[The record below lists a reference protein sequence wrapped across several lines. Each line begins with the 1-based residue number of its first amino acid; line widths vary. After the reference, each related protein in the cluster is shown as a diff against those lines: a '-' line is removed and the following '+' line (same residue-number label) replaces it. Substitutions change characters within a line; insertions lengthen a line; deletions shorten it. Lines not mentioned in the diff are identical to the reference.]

1 MREARRSAADGD
13 RVRAQ
18 ESQPDER
25 SHGGLLRLMSKGR
38 RASPTRGM
46 PAPAVSTK
54 TAPNRPTHDPLR
66 IAAEIVAALADAVVV
81 TGVDRQVLTANR
93 AAAELFGRPLDDLPG
108 TPIDELV
115 SIGEREHVAE
125 REQRAVEGKA
135 QHYETKIISATGDE
149 RSVAVST
156 TPLLVEG
163 ELIGTVATLRDVTE
177 QKRAQETLARSE
189 ARYRNL
195 FESAS
200 DAIATFDANGRFTT
214 FNHAAEI
221 ISGYRREE
229 LLGQWFAPM
238 LPDDEL
244 PKALANFQKALAGET
259 GLFETNF
266 YRKDGEVR
274 TIQVTYSTPQLDEEV
289 LCVIRDVTDQKMLQE
304 QLIQSEKMS
313 AIGQLVSGVAHEL
326 NNPLAGISAFAQL
339 LLSEKRFPPDQ
350 RTAAE
355 MIYAEARR
363 ASRIVQN
370 LLTFARQH
378 KPERTPTSVNQVLDD
393 TLELRGYELRVRGI
407 DVQRD
412 YDEQTPETMA
422 DAHQL
427 QQVFLNLITN
437 AEQAMERA
445 ERDQQRL
452 TVRTRRTGDLL
463 RTEVEDTG
471 PGIPP
476 NLLERIFNPFFT
488 TKPTGSG
495 TGLGLSISLGIV
507 REHEGRI
514 WAENA
519 PQGGARFV
527 IELPIVAPRGTG
539 EFQTSQPTHSVTDRL
554 RVLVVDDE
562 ASVRV
567 ALQRYL
573 SSRGHEVETTASGRE
588 ALARMREDAFDAV
601 IIDMRMPDVSGEQL
615 FGELKARDPSYA
627 ERVIF
632 TTGQLVD
639 DTVRNF
645 LSSTGRPCVPKPF
658 EFASFDQVLPARRS
672 T

>member
-1 MREARRSAADGD
+1 
-13 RVRAQ
+13 
-18 ESQPDER
+18 
-25 SHGGLLRLMSKGR
+25 MSKSRGVSPAR
-38 RASPTRGM
+38 GLRAPTITPKR
-46 PAPAVSTK
+46 PAL
-54 TAPNRPTHDPLR
+54 DPLR
-66 IAAEIVAALADAVVV
+66 VAAEIVAALADAVVV
-81 TGVDRQVLTANR
+81 TGLDRKVLTANR
-93 AAAELFGRPLDDLPG
+93 SAAELFGRRLADLPG
-108 TPIDELV
+108 TAIDDLV
-115 SIGEREHVAE
+115 TSEERQHVAE
-125 REQRAVEGKA
+125 REHRAFEGEQQR
-135 QHYETKIISATGDE
+135 YETTVVRADGEE
-149 RSVAVST
+149 RNVAVST
-156 TPLLVEG
+156 TPLVLDGDLV
-163 ELIGTVATLRDVTE
+163 GTVATLRDITE
-177 QKRAQETLARSE
+177 EKGAQDALARSE

-200 DAIATFDANGRFTT
+200 DAIVTLDANGRFTT
-214 FNHAAEI
+214 FNHAAEN
-221 ISGYRREE
+221 ISGYPRQE
-229 LLGQWFAPM
+229 LVGQWFAPL

-244 PKALANFQKALAGET
+244 PKALMHFQKALAGET
-259 GLFETNF
+259 GLFETTF
-266 YRKDGEVR
+266 IRKDGEYR
-274 TIQVTYSTPQLDEEV
+274 TIQVTYSTPQKDEEV

-339 LLSEKRFPPDQ
+339 LLTEKRFPPDQ

-378 KPERTPTSVNQVLDD
+378 KPERTPTAVNQVLDD

-407 DVQRD
+407 EVTRD
-412 YDEQTPETMA
+412 YDEQVPETMA

-427 QQVFLNLITN
+427 QQVFLNLVTN
-437 AEQAMERA
+437 AEQAMEKSPR
-445 ERDQQRL
+445 ESQRL
-452 TVRTRRTGDLL
+452 IVRTRRTGAII
-463 RTEVEDTG
+463 RIEVEDTG

-519 PQGGARFV
+519 PQGGARFIV
-527 IELPIVAPRGTG
+527 EVPIVTHRASSEAQAMPLVPPTG
-539 EFQTSQPTHSVTDRL
+539 DRL
-554 RVLVVDDE
+554 QILVVDDE

-567 ALQRYL
+567 SLQRYL
-573 SSRGHEVETTASGRE
+573 AGRGHEVETTSSGRE
-588 ALARMREDAFDAV
+588 ALGRLREGKFDAV
-601 IIDMRMPDVSGEQL
+601 IVDMRMPDVSGE
-615 FGELKARDPSYA
+615 ELYRELQTTDPDHA
-627 ERVIF
+627 DRIIF

-639 DTVRNF
+639 EQVRTF
-645 LSSTGRPCVPKPF
+645 LASTGRPCVPKPF
-658 EFASFDQVLPARRS
+658 EFAAFDQALPAARRGS
-672 T
+672 PPS

>member
-1 MREARRSAADGD
+1 
-13 RVRAQ
+13 
-18 ESQPDER
+18 
-25 SHGGLLRLMSKGR
+25 MSKSRG
-38 RASPTRGM
+38 AAPTRGLRAPTM
-46 PAPAVSTK
+46 TPKPPAL
-54 TAPNRPTHDPLR
+54 DPLR
-66 IAAEIVAALADAVVV
+66 VAAEIVAALADAVVV
-81 TGVDRQVLTANR
+81 TGLDRKVLTANR
-93 AAAELFGRPLDDLPG
+93 SAAELFGRRLADLPG
-108 TPIDELV
+108 TAIDDLV
-115 SIGEREHVAE
+115 ASAERQHVAE
-125 REQRAVEGKA
+125 REHRAFEGEQQR
-135 QHYETKIISATGDE
+135 YETTVVRADGEE
-149 RSVAVST
+149 RNVAVST
-156 TPLLVEG
+156 TPLVVDGDLV
-163 ELIGTVATLRDVTE
+163 GTVASLRDITE
-177 QKRAQETLARSE
+177 EKGAQDTLARSE

-200 DAIATFDANGRFTT
+200 DAIVTLDANGRFTT
-214 FNHAAEI
+214 FNHAAEN
-221 ISGYRREE
+221 ISGYPRQE
-229 LLGQWFAPM
+229 LVGQWFAPL

-244 PKALANFQKALAGET
+244 PKALMHFQKALAGET
-259 GLFETNF
+259 GLFETTF
-266 YRKDGEVR
+266 IRKDREYR
-274 TIQVTYSTPQLDEEV
+274 TIQVTYSTPQKDEEV

-339 LLSEKRFPPDQ
+339 LLTEKRFPPDQ

-378 KPERTPTSVNQVLDD
+378 KPERTPTGVNQVLDD

-407 DVQRD
+407 EVTRD
-412 YDEQTPETMA
+412 YDEQIPETMA

-427 QQVFLNLITN
+427 QQVFLNLVTN
-437 AEQAMERA
+437 AEQAMEKSPR
-445 ERDQQRL
+445 ESQRL
-452 TVRTRRTGDLL
+452 IVRTRRTGAVIRID
-463 RTEVEDTG
+463 VEDTG

-519 PQGGARFV
+519 PQGGARFIV
-527 IELPIVAPRGTG
+527 EVPIVTHRASG
-539 EFQTSQPTHSVTDRL
+539 ESQAIPLVPLQGDRL
-554 RVLVVDDE
+554 QILVVDDE

-567 ALQRYL
+567 SLQRYL
-573 SSRGHEVETTASGRE
+573 AGRGHEVETTSSGRE
-588 ALARMREDAFDAV
+588 ALGRLREGRFDAV
-601 IIDMRMPDVSGEQL
+601 IVDMRMPDVSGE
-615 FGELKARDPSYA
+615 ELYRELQTNDPQHA
-627 ERVIF
+627 DRIIF

-639 DTVRNF
+639 EQVRTF
-645 LSSTGRPCVPKPF
+645 LASTGRPCVPKPF
-658 EFASFDQVLPARRS
+658 EFAAFDQALPAARRG
-672 T
+672 

>member
-1 MREARRSAADGD
+1 
-13 RVRAQ
+13 
-18 ESQPDER
+18 
-25 SHGGLLRLMSKGR
+25 MSKGR
-38 RASPTRGM
+38 RATPARGLRSPV
-46 PAPAVSTK
+46 PSSK
-54 TAPNRPTHDPLR
+54 ITANRPLDSQR
-66 IAAEIVAALADAVVV
+66 IAAEIVAALADAVIV
-81 TGVDRQVLTANR
+81 TGLDRRAVTANR
-93 AAAELFGRPLDDLPG
+93 AAADLFGRPLEDLPG
-108 TPIDELV
+108 TPIDDLV
-115 SIGEREHVAE
+115 APSERALVEEHERLAFEGAE
-125 REQRAVEGKA
+125 
-135 QHYETKIISATGDE
+135 QHYETKVVGVNGDE
-149 RSVAVST
+149 RVVAVST
-156 TPLLVEG
+156 TPLMVEG
-163 ELIGTVATLRDVTE
+163 ELIGAVATLRDITE
-177 QKRAQETLARSE
+177 PRRAQETLARSE

-200 DAIATFDANGRFTT
+200 DAIVTLDANGRFTT

-229 LLGQWFAPM
+229 LVGQWFAPM

-244 PKALANFQKALAGET
+244 PKALAHFQKALAGET
-259 GLFETNF
+259 GLFETSF
-266 YRKDGEVR
+266 YAKDANVR

-407 DVQRD
+407 EVVRD

-427 QQVFLNLITN
+427 QQVFLNLVTN
-437 AEQAMERA
+437 AEQAMEKSPR
-445 ERDQQRL
+445 ESQRL
-452 TVRTRRTGDLL
+452 IVRTRRTGAVI
-463 RTEVEDTG
+463 RMEVEDTG

-507 REHEGRI
+507 REHDGRI

-527 IELPIVAPRGTG
+527 VEVPIVTHGASG
-539 EFQTSQPTHSVTDRL
+539 EAQAIPPVSPQGDRL
-554 RVLVVDDE
+554 QILVVDDE

-567 ALQRYL
+567 SLQRYL
-573 SSRGHEVETTASGRE
+573 AGRGHEVDTTSSGRE
-588 ALARMREDAFDAV
+588 ALGRLREGKFDAV
-601 IIDMRMPDVSGEQL
+601 IVDMRMPDISGE
-615 FGELKARDPSYA
+615 ELYRDLRTTDPEHA
-627 ERVIF
+627 DRIIF

-639 DTVRNF
+639 EQVRTF
-645 LSSTGRPCVPKPF
+645 LASTGRPCVPKPF
-658 EFASFDQVLPARRS
+658 EFAAFDQVLPARRAS
-672 T
+672 

>member
-1 MREARRSAADGD
+1 
-13 RVRAQ
+13 
-18 ESQPDER
+18 
-25 SHGGLLRLMSKGR
+25 
-38 RASPTRGM
+38 
-46 PAPAVSTK
+46 
-54 TAPNRPTHDPLR
+54 
-66 IAAEIVAALADAVVV
+66 
-81 TGVDRQVLTANR
+81 
-93 AAAELFGRPLDDLPG
+93 
-108 TPIDELV
+108 
-115 SIGEREHVAE
+115 
-125 REQRAVEGKA
+125 
-135 QHYETKIISATGDE
+135 
-149 RSVAVST
+149 
-156 TPLLVEG
+156 
-163 ELIGTVATLRDVTE
+163 
-177 QKRAQETLARSE
+177 
-189 ARYRNL
+189 
-195 FESAS
+195 
-200 DAIATFDANGRFTT
+200 
-214 FNHAAEI
+214 
-221 ISGYRREE
+221 
-229 LLGQWFAPM
+229 
-238 LPDDEL
+238 
-244 PKALANFQKALAGET
+244 
-259 GLFETNF
+259 
-266 YRKDGEVR
+266 
-274 TIQVTYSTPQLDEEV
+274 
-289 LCVIRDVTDQKMLQE
+289 MLQE

-412 YDEQTPETMA
+412 YDDQVPETMA

-452 TVRTRRTGDLL
+452 TVRTRRTAELIRL
-463 RTEVEDTG
+463 EVEDTG

-527 IELPIVAPRGTG
+527 IELPVVTPRTTG
-539 EFQTSQPTHSVTDRL
+539 EFQSLPPAQPVTDRL
-554 RVLVVDDE
+554 HVLVVDDE

-573 SSRGHEVETTASGRE
+573 SGRGHEVETTASGKE

-601 IIDMRMPDVSGEQL
+601 IVDMRMPDLSGEQL
-615 FGELKARDPSYA
+615 FGELKSRDPSYA
-627 ERVIF
+627 DRVIF

-639 DTVRNF
+639 DSVRNF
-645 LSSTGRPCVPKPF
+645 LASTGRPCVPKPF
-658 EFASFDQVLPARRS
+658 EFTAFDQVLPARRGF
-672 T
+672 

>member
-1 MREARRSAADGD
+1 MT
-13 RVRAQ
+13 
-18 ESQPDER
+18 P
-25 SHGGLLRLMSKGR
+25 K
-38 RASPTRGM
+38 P
-46 PAPAVSTK
+46 PAL
-54 TAPNRPTHDPLR
+54 DPLR
-66 IAAEIVAALADAVVV
+66 VAAEIVAALADAVVV
-81 TGVDRQVLTANR
+81 TGLDRKVLTANR
-93 AAAELFGRPLDDLPG
+93 SAAELFGRRLADLPG
-108 TPIDELV
+108 TAIDDLV
-115 SIGEREHVAE
+115 ASAERQHVAE
-125 REQRAVEGKA
+125 REHRAFEGEQQR
-135 QHYETKIISATGDE
+135 YETTVVRADGEE
-149 RSVAVST
+149 RNVAVST
-156 TPLLVEG
+156 TPLVLDGDLV
-163 ELIGTVATLRDVTE
+163 GTVASLRDITE
-177 QKRAQETLARSE
+177 EKGAQDALARSE

-200 DAIATFDANGRFTT
+200 DAIVTLDANGRFTT
-214 FNHAAEI
+214 FNHAAEN
-221 ISGYRREE
+221 ISGYPRQE
-229 LLGQWFAPM
+229 LVGQWFAPL

-244 PKALANFQKALAGET
+244 PKALMHFQKALAGET
-259 GLFETNF
+259 GLFETTF
-266 YRKDGEVR
+266 IRKDREYR
-274 TIQVTYSTPQLDEEV
+274 TIQVTYSTPQRDEEV

-339 LLSEKRFPPDQ
+339 LLTEKRFPPDQ

-378 KPERTPTSVNQVLDD
+378 KPERTPTGVNQVLDD

-407 DVQRD
+407 EVTRD
-412 YDEQTPETMA
+412 YDEQIPETMA

-427 QQVFLNLITN
+427 QQVFLNLVTN
-437 AEQAMERA
+437 AEQAMEKSPR
-445 ERDQQRL
+445 ESQRL
-452 TVRTRRTGDLL
+452 IVRTRRMGAVIRID
-463 RTEVEDTG
+463 VEDTG

-519 PQGGARFV
+519 PQGGARFIV
-527 IELPIVAPRGTG
+527 EVPIVTHRASG
-539 EFQTSQPTHSVTDRL
+539 ESQAIPLVPPQGDRL
-554 RVLVVDDE
+554 QILVVDDE

-567 ALQRYL
+567 SLQRYL
-573 SSRGHEVETTASGRE
+573 AGRGHEVETTSSGRE
-588 ALARMREDAFDAV
+588 ALGRLREGRFDAV
-601 IIDMRMPDVSGEQL
+601 IVDMRMPDVSGE
-615 FGELKARDPSYA
+615 ELYRELQTTDPGHA
-627 ERVIF
+627 DRIIF

-639 DTVRNF
+639 EQVRTF
-645 LSSTGRPCVPKPF
+645 LASTGRPCVPKPF
-658 EFASFDQVLPARRS
+658 EFAAFDQALPAARRG
-672 T
+672 

>member
-1 MREARRSAADGD
+1 
-13 RVRAQ
+13 
-18 ESQPDER
+18 
-25 SHGGLLRLMSKGR
+25 MSKRR
-38 RASPTRGM
+38 RASPDRRVGTALPPKR
-46 PAPAVSTK
+46 PAL
-54 TAPNRPTHDPLR
+54 DPQR
-66 IAAEIVAALADAVVV
+66 VAAEIVVALADAVVV
-81 TGVDRQVLTANR
+81 TGLDRRVLSANR
-93 AAAELFGRPLDDLPG
+93 AAADLFGRRLVDLVGMPSDDL
-108 TPIDELV
+108 V
-115 SIGEREHVAE
+115 AAAERQHVAE
-125 REQRAVEGKA
+125 REYRAFGGEEQR
-135 QHYETKIISATGDE
+135 YETKVVRADGQE
-149 RSVAVST
+149 REVAVST
-156 TPLLVEG
+156 TPLVLEG
-163 ELIGTVATLRDVTE
+163 ELLGAVATLRDITV
-177 QKRAQETLARSE
+177 QKQAQETLARSE

-200 DAIATFDANGRFTT
+200 DAIVTLDANGRFTT
-214 FNHAAEI
+214 VNHAAEN
-221 ISGYRREE
+221 ISGYRRDE
-229 LLGQWFAPM
+229 LVGQWFAPM

-244 PKALANFQKALAGET
+244 PKALAHFQKALAGET
-259 GLFETNF
+259 GLFETAF

-274 TIQVTYSTPQLDEEV
+274 TIQVTYSTPQVDEEV
-289 LCVIRDVTDQKMLQE
+289 LCIIRDVSDQKMLQE

-407 DVQRD
+407 DVLRD
-412 YDEQTPETMA
+412 YDDQIPETMA

-427 QQVFLNLITN
+427 QQVFLNLTTN

-445 ERDQQRL
+445 QREKQRL
-452 TVRTRRTGDLL
+452 IVRTRWTGD
-463 RTEVEDTG
+463 RIRIEVEDTG

-514 WAENA
+514 WADNA
-519 PQGGARFV
+519 PQSGARFI
-527 IELPIVAPRGTG
+527 IELPVVTPQATG
-539 EFQTSQPTHSVTDRL
+539 EFPATPPEHRIGDRL
-554 RVLVVDDE
+554 HVLVVDDE

-573 SSRGHEVETTASGRE
+573 AGRGHDVETTGSGKE
-588 ALARMREDAFDAV
+588 ALARMRENTFDAV
-601 IIDMRMPDVSGEQL
+601 IVDMRMPDLSGEQL
-615 FGELKARDPSYA
+615 YQELRTRNPNYTD
-627 ERVIF
+627 RVIF

-639 DTVRNF
+639 EPVRDF
-645 LSSTGRPCVPKPF
+645 LNSTGRPCVPKPF
-658 EFASFDQVLPARRS
+658 EFSAFDRVLPARR
-672 T
+672 TA

>member
-1 MREARRSAADGD
+1 
-13 RVRAQ
+13 
-18 ESQPDER
+18 
-25 SHGGLLRLMSKGR
+25 MSKSRG
-38 RASPTRGM
+38 AAPTRGLRAPTM
-46 PAPAVSTK
+46 TPKPPAL
-54 TAPNRPTHDPLR
+54 DPLR
-66 IAAEIVAALADAVVV
+66 VAAEIVAALADAVVV
-81 TGVDRQVLTANR
+81 TGLDRKVLTANR
-93 AAAELFGRPLDDLPG
+93 SAAELFGRRLADLPG
-108 TPIDELV
+108 TAIDDLV
-115 SIGEREHVAE
+115 ASAERQHVAE
-125 REQRAVEGKA
+125 REHRAVEGE
-135 QHYETKIISATGDE
+135 QQRYETTVVRADGEE
-149 RSVAVST
+149 RNVAVST
-156 TPLLVEG
+156 TPLVLDGDLV
-163 ELIGTVATLRDVTE
+163 GTVASLRDITE
-177 QKRAQETLARSE
+177 EKGAQDALARSE

-200 DAIATFDANGRFTT
+200 DAIVTLDANGRFTT
-214 FNHAAEI
+214 FNHAAEN
-221 ISGYRREE
+221 ISGYPRQE
-229 LLGQWFAPM
+229 LVGQWFAPL

-244 PKALANFQKALAGET
+244 PKALMHFQKALAGET
-259 GLFETNF
+259 GLFETTF
-266 YRKDGEVR
+266 IRKDREYR
-274 TIQVTYSTPQLDEEV
+274 TIQVTYSTPQRDEEV

-339 LLSEKRFPPDQ
+339 LLTEKRFPPDQ

-378 KPERTPTSVNQVLDD
+378 KPERTPTGVNQVLDD

-407 DVQRD
+407 EVTRD
-412 YDEQTPETMA
+412 YDEQIPETMA

-427 QQVFLNLITN
+427 QQVFLNLVTN
-437 AEQAMERA
+437 AEQAMEKSPR
-445 ERDQQRL
+445 ESQRL
-452 TVRTRRTGDLL
+452 IVRTRRMGAVIRID
-463 RTEVEDTG
+463 VEDTG

-519 PQGGARFV
+519 PQGGARFIV
-527 IELPIVAPRGTG
+527 EVPIVTHRASG
-539 EFQTSQPTHSVTDRL
+539 ESQAIPLVPPQGDRL
-554 RVLVVDDE
+554 QILVVDDE

-567 ALQRYL
+567 SLQRYL
-573 SSRGHEVETTASGRE
+573 AGRGHEVETTSSGRE
-588 ALARMREDAFDAV
+588 ALGRLREGRFDAV
-601 IIDMRMPDVSGEQL
+601 IVDMRMPDVSGE
-615 FGELKARDPSYA
+615 ELYRELQTTDPGHA
-627 ERVIF
+627 DRIIF

-639 DTVRNF
+639 EQVRTF
-645 LSSTGRPCVPKPF
+645 LASTGRPCVPKPF
-658 EFASFDQVLPARRS
+658 EFAAFDQALPAARRG
-672 T
+672 